1 MTDLVKKV
9 MCVGAAGMLALGL
22 VACSDSEKKP
32 SSSGTHVA
40 ATALPSTAKSA
51 LNKGLGG
58 ANGKGSAPAT
68 SGPAPTVTAPANS
81 NGDADSKE
89 GVKEDLGNQQSASIG
104 EGVMTVK
111 SIKDQQVTFKLTG
124 CDQQEVTIKVGET
137 QMVCGKNRTV
147 NGVLDTSVSY
157 TVETPTSTN
166 K

>member
-9 MCVGAAGMLALGL
+9 MCVGVAGMLALGL

-58 ANGKGSAPAT
+58 SKGSTPAT
-68 SGPAPTVTAPANS
+68 PGAAPTVTAPG
-81 NGDADSKE
+81 NGDADSRE

-104 EGVMTVK
+104 EGIMTVK
-111 SIKDQQVTFKLTG
+111 SIKDEQVTFKLTG

-137 QMVCGKNRTV
+137 QLVCGKNLTV

>member
-58 ANGKGSAPAT
+58 SKGSTSAT
-68 SGPAPTVTAPANS
+68 PGAAPTVTAPG
-81 NGDADSKE
+81 NGDADSRE

-104 EGVMTVK
+104 EGIMTVK
-111 SIKDQQVTFKLTG
+111 SIKDEQVTFKLTG

-137 QMVCGKNRTV
+137 QLVCCKNLTV

>member
-58 ANGKGSAPAT
+58 SKGSTPAT
-68 SGPAPTVTAPANS
+68 PGAAPTVTAPG
-81 NGDADSKE
+81 NGDADSRE

-111 SIKDQQVTFKLTG
+111 SIKDEQVTFKLTG

-137 QMVCGKNRTV
+137 QLVCGKNLTV

>member
-1 MTDLVKKV
+1 
-9 MCVGAAGMLALGL
+9 MLALGL

-32 SSSGTHVA
+32 SSGGTHVA

-51 LNKGLGG
+51 LNKVLGG
-58 ANGKGSAPAT
+58 SKGSTSAT
-68 SGPAPTVTAPANS
+68 ATPGAAPTVTAPG
-81 NGDADSKE
+81 NGDADSRE

-111 SIKDQQVTFKLTG
+111 SIKDEQVTFKLTG

-137 QMVCGKNRTV
+137 QLVCGKNLTV

>member
-1 MTDLVKKV
+1 MTNLVKKV

-32 SSSGTHVA
+32 SSGGTHVA

-58 ANGKGSAPAT
+58 SKGSTSAT
-68 SGPAPTVTAPANS
+68 ATPGAAPTVTAPG
-81 NGDADSKE
+81 NGDADSRE
-89 GVKEDLGNQQSASIG
+89 GVMEDLGNQQSASIG

-111 SIKDQQVTFKLTG
+111 SIKDEQVTFKLTG

-137 QMVCGKNRTV
+137 QLVCGKNLTV

>member
-1 MTDLVKKV
+1 
-9 MCVGAAGMLALGL
+9 MLALGL

-58 ANGKGSAPAT
+58 SKGSTSAT
-68 SGPAPTVTAPANS
+68 ATPGAAPTVTAPG
-81 NGDADSKE
+81 NGDADSRE

-111 SIKDQQVTFKLTG
+111 SIKDEQVTFKLTG

-137 QMVCGKNRTV
+137 QLVCGKNLTV

>member
-1 MTDLVKKV
+1 MTNLVKKV

-32 SSSGTHVA
+32 SSGGTHVA

-58 ANGKGSAPAT
+58 SKGSTSAT
-68 SGPAPTVTAPANS
+68 ATPGAAPTVTAPG
-81 NGDADSKE
+81 NGDADSRE

-104 EGVMTVK
+104 EGIMTVK
-111 SIKDQQVTFKLTG
+111 SIKDEQVTFKLTG

-137 QMVCGKNRTV
+137 QLVCGKNLTV

>member
-1 MTDLVKKV
+1 
-9 MCVGAAGMLALGL
+9 MLALGL

-58 ANGKGSAPAT
+58 SKGSTSAT
-68 SGPAPTVTAPANS
+68 ATPGAAPTVTAPG
-81 NGDADSKE
+81 NGDADSRE

-104 EGVMTVK
+104 EGIMTVK
-111 SIKDQQVTFKLTG
+111 SIKDEQVTFKLTG

-137 QMVCGKNRTV
+137 QLVCGKNLTV

>member
-58 ANGKGSAPAT
+58 SKGKGSAPAT
-68 SGPAPTVTAPANS
+68 SGPAPTVTAPG
-81 NGDADSKE
+81 NGDADSRE

-104 EGVMTVK
+104 EGIMTVK
-111 SIKDQQVTFKLTG
+111 SIKDEQVTFKLTG

-137 QMVCGKNRTV
+137 QLVCGKNLTV
-147 NGVLDTSVSY
+147 NGVLDSNVSY

>member
-1 MTDLVKKV
+1 MTNLVKKV

-32 SSSGTHVA
+32 SSGGTNVA

-58 ANGKGSAPAT
+58 SKGSTSAT
-68 SGPAPTVTAPANS
+68 ATPGAAPTVTAPG
-81 NGDADSKE
+81 NGDADSRE

-111 SIKDQQVTFKLTG
+111 SIKDEQVTFKLTG

-137 QMVCGKNRTV
+137 QLVCGKNLTV

>member
-1 MTDLVKKV
+1 MTNLVKKV

-32 SSSGTHVA
+32 SSGGTHVA

-58 ANGKGSAPAT
+58 SKGSTSAT
-68 SGPAPTVTAPANS
+68 ATPGAAPTVTAPG
-81 NGDADSKE
+81 NGDADSRE

-111 SIKDQQVTFKLTG
+111 SIKDEQVTFKLTG

-137 QMVCGKNRTV
+137 QLVCGKNLTV

>member
-32 SSSGTHVA
+32 SSGGTHVA

-58 ANGKGSAPAT
+58 SKGSTSAT
-68 SGPAPTVTAPANS
+68 ATPGAAPTVTAPG
-81 NGDADSKE
+81 NGDADSRE

-111 SIKDQQVTFKLTG
+111 SIKDEQVTFKLTG

-137 QMVCGKNRTV
+137 QLVCGKNLTV

>member
-1 MTDLVKKV
+1 MTNLVKKV

-32 SSSGTHVA
+32 SSGGTHVA

-58 ANGKGSAPAT
+58 SKGSTSAT
-68 SGPAPTVTAPANS
+68 PGAAPTVTAPG
-81 NGDADSKE
+81 NGDADSRE

-111 SIKDQQVTFKLTG
+111 SIKDEQVTFKLTG

-137 QMVCGKNRTV
+137 QLVCGKNLTV

>member
-1 MTDLVKKV
+1 MTNLVKKV

-22 VACSDSEKKP
+22 VSCSDSEKKP
-32 SSSGTHVA
+32 SSGGTHVA

-58 ANGKGSAPAT
+58 SKGSTSAT
-68 SGPAPTVTAPANS
+68 ATPGAAPTVTAPG
-81 NGDADSKE
+81 NGDADSRE

-111 SIKDQQVTFKLTG
+111 SIKDEQVTFKLTG

-137 QMVCGKNRTV
+137 QLVCGKNLTV
-147 NGVLDTSVSY
+147 NGVLDSNVSY
-157 TVETPTSTN
+157 TVETPTSAN

>member
-9 MCVGAAGMLALGL
+9 MCVGAAGMLTLGL

-58 ANGKGSAPAT
+58 SKGSTSAT
-68 SGPAPTVTAPANS
+68 PGAAPTVTAPG
-81 NGDADSKE
+81 NGDADSRE

-111 SIKDQQVTFKLTG
+111 SIKDEQVTFKLTG

-137 QMVCGKNRTV
+137 QLVCGKNLTV
-147 NGVLDTSVSY
+147 NGVLDSNVSY

>member
-58 ANGKGSAPAT
+58 SKGSTSAT
-68 SGPAPTVTAPANS
+68 PGAAPTVTAPG
-81 NGDADSKE
+81 NGDADSRE

-104 EGVMTVK
+104 EGIMTVK
-111 SIKDQQVTFKLTG
+111 SIKDEQVTFKLTG

-137 QMVCGKNRTV
+137 QLVCGKNLTV
-147 NGVLDTSVSY
+147 NGVLDSSVSY

>member
-1 MTDLVKKV
+1 MTNLVKKV

-32 SSSGTHVA
+32 SSGGTHVA

-58 ANGKGSAPAT
+58 SKDKGSAPAT
-68 SGPAPTVTAPANS
+68 SGPAPTVTAPG
-81 NGDADSKE
+81 NGDADSRE

-111 SIKDQQVTFKLTG
+111 SIKDEQVTFKLTG

-137 QMVCGKNRTV
+137 QLVCGKNLTV

>member
-1 MTDLVKKV
+1 
-9 MCVGAAGMLALGL
+9 MLALGL

-32 SSSGTHVA
+32 SSGGTHVA

-58 ANGKGSAPAT
+58 SKGSTSAT
-68 SGPAPTVTAPANS
+68 PGAAPTVTAPG
-81 NGDADSKE
+81 NGDADSRE

-111 SIKDQQVTFKLTG
+111 SIKDEQVTFKLTG

-137 QMVCGKNRTV
+137 QLVCGKNLTV

>member
-1 MTDLVKKV
+1 MSEQQ
-9 MCVGAAGMLALGL
+9 ALGL

-32 SSSGTHVA
+32 SSGGTHVA

-58 ANGKGSAPAT
+58 SKGSTSAT
-68 SGPAPTVTAPANS
+68 ATPGAAPTVTAPG
-81 NGDADSKE
+81 NGDADSRE

-111 SIKDQQVTFKLTG
+111 SIKDEQVTFKLTG

-137 QMVCGKNRTV
+137 QLVCGKNLTV

>member
-1 MTDLVKKV
+1 MTNLVKKV

-32 SSSGTHVA
+32 SSGGTHVA

-58 ANGKGSAPAT
+58 SKGSTSAT
-68 SGPAPTVTAPANS
+68 ATPGAAPTVTAPG
-81 NGDADSKE
+81 NGDADSRE

-111 SIKDQQVTFKLTG
+111 SIKDEQVTFKLTG

-137 QMVCGKNRTV
+137 QLVCGKNLTV
-147 NGVLDTSVSY
+147 NGVLDSNVSY
-157 TVETPTSTN
+157 TVETRTSTN
-166 K
+166 M

>member
-1 MTDLVKKV
+1 MTNLVKTV

-32 SSSGTHVA
+32 SSGGTHVA

-58 ANGKGSAPAT
+58 SKGSTSAT
-68 SGPAPTVTAPANS
+68 ATPGAAPTVTAPG
-81 NGDADSKE
+81 NGDADSRE

-111 SIKDQQVTFKLTG
+111 SIKDEQVTFKLTG

-137 QMVCGKNRTV
+137 QLVCGKNLTV

>member
-58 ANGKGSAPAT
+58 PKGSTSAT
-68 SGPAPTVTAPANS
+68 PGAAPTVTAPG
-81 NGDADSKE
+81 NGDADSRE

-104 EGVMTVK
+104 EGIMTVK
-111 SIKDQQVTFKLTG
+111 SIKDEQVTFKLTG

-137 QMVCGKNRTV
+137 QLVCGKNLTV

>member
-32 SSSGTHVA
+32 SSGGTHVA

-58 ANGKGSAPAT
+58 SKGYTSATAT
-68 SGPAPTVTAPANS
+68 PGAAPTVTAPG
-81 NGDADSKE
+81 NGDADSRE

-111 SIKDQQVTFKLTG
+111 SIKDEQVTFKLTG

-137 QMVCGKNRTV
+137 QLVCGKNLTV

>member
-1 MTDLVKKV
+1 
-9 MCVGAAGMLALGL
+9 MLALGL

-32 SSSGTHVA
+32 SSGGTHVA

-58 ANGKGSAPAT
+58 SKGSTSAT
-68 SGPAPTVTAPANS
+68 ATPGAAPTVTAPG
-81 NGDADSKE
+81 NGDADSRE

-111 SIKDQQVTFKLTG
+111 SIKDEQVTFKLTG

-137 QMVCGKNRTV
+137 QLVCGKNLTV

>member
-1 MTDLVKKV
+1 MTNLVKMV

-32 SSSGTHVA
+32 SSGGTHVA

-58 ANGKGSAPAT
+58 SKGSTSAT
-68 SGPAPTVTAPANS
+68 ATPGAAPTVTAPG
-81 NGDADSKE
+81 NGDADSRE

-111 SIKDQQVTFKLTG
+111 SIKDEQVTFKLTG

-137 QMVCGKNRTV
+137 QLVCGKNLTV

>member
-58 ANGKGSAPAT
+58 SKGSTSAT
-68 SGPAPTVTAPANS
+68 ATPGAAHTVTAPG
-81 NGDADSKE
+81 NGDADSRE

-111 SIKDQQVTFKLTG
+111 SIKDEQVTFKLTG

-137 QMVCGKNRTV
+137 QLVCGKNLTV

>member
-1 MTDLVKKV
+1 
-9 MCVGAAGMLALGL
+9 MLALGL

-58 ANGKGSAPAT
+58 SKGKGSAPAT
-68 SGPAPTVTAPANS
+68 SGPAPTVTAPG
-81 NGDADSKE
+81 NGDADSRE

-104 EGVMTVK
+104 EGIMTVK
-111 SIKDQQVTFKLTG
+111 SIKDEQVTFKLTG

-137 QMVCGKNRTV
+137 QLVCGKNLTV

>member
-1 MTDLVKKV
+1 MTNLVKKV

-32 SSSGTHVA
+32 SSGGTHVA

-58 ANGKGSAPAT
+58 SKGSTSVTAT
-68 SGPAPTVTAPANS
+68 PGAAPTVTAPG
-81 NGDADSKE
+81 NGDADSRE

-104 EGVMTVK
+104 EGIMTVK
-111 SIKDQQVTFKLTG
+111 SIKDEQVTFKLTG

-137 QMVCGKNRTV
+137 QLVCGKNLTV

>member
-1 MTDLVKKV
+1 
-9 MCVGAAGMLALGL
+9 MLALGL

-32 SSSGTHVA
+32 SSGGTHVA

-58 ANGKGSAPAT
+58 SKGSTSAT
-68 SGPAPTVTAPANS
+68 ATPGAAPTVTAPG
-81 NGDADSKE
+81 NGDADSRE

-111 SIKDQQVTFKLTG
+111 SIKDEQVTFKLTG

-137 QMVCGKNRTV
+137 QLVCGKNLTV

-157 TVETPTSTN
+157 IVETPTSTN

>member
-32 SSSGTHVA
+32 SSGGTHLA

-58 ANGKGSAPAT
+58 SKGSTSAT
-68 SGPAPTVTAPANS
+68 ATPGAAPTVTAPG
-81 NGDADSKE
+81 NGDADSRE

-104 EGVMTVK
+104 EGIMTVK
-111 SIKDQQVTFKLTG
+111 SIKDEQVTFKLTG

-137 QMVCGKNRTV
+137 QLVCGKNLTV

>member
-1 MTDLVKKV
+1 
-9 MCVGAAGMLALGL
+9 MLALGL

-58 ANGKGSAPAT
+58 SKGSTSAT
-68 SGPAPTVTAPANS
+68 PGAAPTVTAPG
-81 NGDADSKE
+81 NGDADSRE

-104 EGVMTVK
+104 EGIMSVK
-111 SIKDQQVTFKLTG
+111 SIKDEQVTFKLTG

-137 QMVCGKNRTV
+137 QLVCGKNLTV
-147 NGVLDTSVSY
+147 NGVLDSNVSY

>member
-9 MCVGAAGMLALGL
+9 MCVGAAGMLTLGL

-32 SSSGTHVA
+32 SSGGTHVA

-58 ANGKGSAPAT
+58 SKGSTSAT
-68 SGPAPTVTAPANS
+68 ATPGAAPTVTAPG
-81 NGDADSKE
+81 NGDADSRE

-111 SIKDQQVTFKLTG
+111 SIKDEQVTFKLTG

-137 QMVCGKNRTV
+137 QLVCGKNLTV

>member
-1 MTDLVKKV
+1 MTNLVKKV

-58 ANGKGSAPAT
+58 SKGKGSALAT
-68 SGPAPTVTAPANS
+68 SGPAPTVTAPG
-81 NGDADSKE
+81 NGDADSRE

-104 EGVMTVK
+104 EGIMTVK
-111 SIKDQQVTFKLTG
+111 SIKDEQVTFKLTG

-137 QMVCGKNRTV
+137 QLVCGKNLTV
-147 NGVLDTSVSY
+147 NGVLDSNVSY

>member
-32 SSSGTHVA
+32 SSGGTHVA

-58 ANGKGSAPAT
+58 SKGSTSAT
-68 SGPAPTVTAPANS
+68 ATPGAAPTVTAPG
-81 NGDADSKE
+81 NGDADSRE

-111 SIKDQQVTFKLTG
+111 SIKDEQVTFKLTG

-137 QMVCGKNRTV
+137 QLVCGKNLTV
-147 NGVLDTSVSY
+147 NGVLDSNVSY
-157 TVETPTSTN
+157 IVETPTSTN

>member
-1 MTDLVKKV
+1 
-9 MCVGAAGMLALGL
+9 MLALGL

-58 ANGKGSAPAT
+58 SKGSTSAT
-68 SGPAPTVTAPANS
+68 ATPGAAPTVTAPG
-81 NGDADSKE
+81 NGDADSRE

-104 EGVMTVK
+104 EGIRTVK
-111 SIKDQQVTFKLTG
+111 ASKDEQVTFKLTG

-137 QMVCGKNRTV
+137 QLVCGKNLTV
-147 NGVLDTSVSY
+147 NGVLDSNVSY

>member
-1 MTDLVKKV
+1 
-9 MCVGAAGMLALGL
+9 MLALGL

-32 SSSGTHVA
+32 SSGGTHVA

-58 ANGKGSAPAT
+58 SKGSTSAT
-68 SGPAPTVTAPANS
+68 ATPGAAPTVTAPG
-81 NGDADSKE
+81 NGDADSRE

-111 SIKDQQVTFKLTG
+111 SIKDEQVTFKLTG

-137 QMVCGKNRTV
+137 QLVCGTNLTV

-157 TVETPTSTN
+157 TVETSTSTN